1 MDPINN
7 EEEINRLK
15 DENVKLLAALRD
27 IKAHLE
33 GIDKLFEELS
43 DIISDSDTNA
53 PATDDEIKDLLKR
66 YSRIQ

>member
-1 MDPINN
+1 MDTINN

-15 DENVKLLAALRD
+15 DENVKLRAALRD

-66 YSRIQ
+66 YSRI